1 MAERSPDTVIIG
13 GGAIGC
19 AIAWELA
26 RRGALVTVIERGT
39 PGREATWAAGG
50 MLSPLGESARDTAF
64 LALATASFD
73 RYPAF
78 IDALADSTGQEVGY
92 STSGKFYVA
101 FERTEEDVLDDLVKR
116 GAAFQAERLSGEEAR
131 RREPSLSPK
140 VRAAVFVGRDHR
152 VDNRRFGAALWSAAA
167 RTGVDFRLG
176 ASACEVLIDSD
187 GGRNRARGVRLETGT
202 SVPASAVVIAAGAW
216 SGVIAGLLKPLP
228 VRPVRGQMF
237 AVSSHVSTEAETAPL
252 LEHVIMTRDCYII
265 PRDNGPI
272 VVGATVE
279 EVGFTIGPTPR
290 GISGLL
296 AAAVEAV
303 PAIAD
308 LPLIE
313 TWAGFRPGS
322 PDRLPI
328 LGPDPDVAGLF
339 YATGHYRNGILLTP
353 VTAQVMADVITGRRP
368 TVDIERFGI
377 GRFCEAP

>member
-1 MAERSPDTVIIG
+1 LAERSPDTVIIG

-50 MLSPLGESARDTAF
+50 MLSPLGESARDSSF

-78 IDALADSTGQEVGY
+78 IDALADSTGHDVGY
-92 STSGKFYVA
+92 STSGKLYVA
-101 FERTEEDVLDDLVKR
+101 FERADEDVLDDLVSR

-131 RREPSLSPK
+131 LREPSLSAK
-140 VRAAVFVGRDHR
+140 VLAAVFVGRDHR

-176 ASACEVLIDSD
+176 AAACEVLIDSA
-187 GGRNRARGVRLETGT
+187 GAVKRATGVTLDTGT
-202 SVPASAVVIAAGAW
+202 RVPAAAVVIAAGAW
-216 SGVIAGLLKPLP
+216 SGAIGGLPTPLP

-237 AVSSHVSTEAETAPL
+237 AVSSHVTPEAESAAL
-252 LEHVIMTRDCYII
+252 LEHVIMTRECYII
-265 PRDNGPI
+265 PREDGPI

-279 EVGFTIGPTPR
+279 EVGFAIGPTPR

-328 LGPDPDVAGLF
+328 LGADPDVAGLF
-339 YATGHYRNGILLTP
+339 YATGHYRTGILLTP
-353 VTAQVMADVITGRRP
+353 VTAEVMADVVMRRRP
-368 TVDIERFGI
+368 AVDIERFGI
-377 GRFCEAP
+377 GRFREAS

>member
-1 MAERSPDTVIIG
+1 LAERSPDTVIIG

-19 AIAWELA
+19 AIALELA
-26 RRGALVTVIERGT
+26 RRGALVTVIERDT
-39 PGREATWAAGG
+39 PGRGATWAAGG
-50 MLSPLGESARDTAF
+50 MLSPLGESARDEAF

-78 IDALADSTGQEVGY
+78 IDALVHSTGQDCGY
-92 STSGKFYVA
+92 STTGKLYVA
-101 FERTEEDVLDDLVKR
+101 FERDEEAVLDDLVSR
-116 GAAFQAERLSGEEAR
+116 GAAFQPERLSVEEAR
-131 RREPSLSPK
+131 RREPALSAN
-140 VRAAVFVGRDHR
+140 VRGAVFVARDHR

-187 GGRNRARGVRLETGT
+187 GGVKRAHGVRLDTAT
-202 SVPASAVVIAAGAW
+202 VVPASAVVIAAGAW
-216 SGVIAGLLKPLP
+216 SGAIAGLPRPLP

-237 AVSSHVSTEAETAPL
+237 AVSSRVSTEAETAPL

-265 PRDNGPI
+265 PRDDGPI
-272 VVGATVE
+272 VIGATVE
-279 EVGFTIGPTPR
+279 EVGFAIGPTPR

-328 LGPDPDVAGLF
+328 LGMDPDVDGLF

-353 VTAQVMADVITGRRP
+353 VTAEVMADVITGRRP
-368 TVDIERFGI
+368 AVNIERFGI
-377 GRFCEAP
+377 GRFREA